1 MRTFDQS
8 DKSKKTVDSMIVN
21 KKEEKKAK
29 GKENK
34 PVKSK
39 SNSHLMVCKLYR
51 YQRNNLKLY
60 FGRKFLHIALSLYDT
75 IIFK

>member
-1 MRTFDQS
+1 MYRKMRSFDQS

-21 KKEEKKAK
+21 KKDEKKAK

-39 SNSHLMVCKLYR
+39 K
-51 YQRNNLKLY
+51 QRVVLWKADFIKILKFRIVLR
-60 FGRKFLHIALSLYDT
+60 RKC
-75 IIFK
+75 

>member
-39 SNSHLMVCKLYR
+39 SNSRLMVSMK
-51 YQRNNLKLY
+51 QFKIV
-60 FGRKFLHIALSLYDT
+60 FWKE
-75 IIFK
+75 IFTYSFELV

>member
-39 SNSHLMVCKLYR
+39 SNSHLMVGKLYR
-51 YQRNNLKLY
+51 YQRNNSELFFWKEIIKCNFELVWYNY
-60 FGRKFLHIALSLYDT
+60 F
-75 IIFK
+75 

>member
-39 SNSHLMVCKLYR
+39 SNSHLMVGKLYR
-51 YQRNNLKLY
+51 YQRNNSELFFWKEILNVT
-60 FGRKFLHIALSLYDT
+60 LSLYGT

>member
-39 SNSHLMVCKLYR
+39 SNSHLMVGKLYR
-51 YQRNNLKLY
+51 YQRNNSEFIFWKE
-60 FGRKFLHIALSLYDT
+60 
-75 IIFK
+75 IFKCNFELVWYNYF